1 MPINPKC
8 WVKCLRC
15 EHREMIRR
23 SWLERAAGV
32 RCARCGGPV
41 EASQDA
47 RKALTKGMDRKKED
61 DLKNERNGG

>member
-1 MPINPKC
+1 
-8 WVKCLRC
+8 
-15 EHREMIRR
+15 MIRR

-47 RKALTKGMDRKKED
+47 RKALTTGMDRKKED